1 MMKLDGDHE
10 DDDDHKMIDQ
20 VLHIWK
26 RRKRK
31 TKMSSRQRYN
41 HRSHFWF
48 GDQDTIE
55 SVITFMINSCTIK
68 RGESRL
74 MRLSSATR

>member
-1 MMKLDGDHE
+1 MVKLDDGHGEGDG
-10 DDDDHKMIDQ
+10 HKRDDQ

-41 HRSHFWF
+41 NRSYFF
-48 GDQDTIE
+48 VCTQDTIE
-55 SVITFMINSCTIK
+55 GVSDLGSIVV
-68 RGESRL
+68 L
-74 MRLSSATR
+74 